1 MSELVSKLGYREI
14 ISESGYGKI
23 LEWDY
28 RNLLLFFIRFFCVG
42 QEKVFYFCV
51 WLWSENLLL

>member
-42 QEKVFYFCV
+42 
-51 WLWSENLLL
+51 